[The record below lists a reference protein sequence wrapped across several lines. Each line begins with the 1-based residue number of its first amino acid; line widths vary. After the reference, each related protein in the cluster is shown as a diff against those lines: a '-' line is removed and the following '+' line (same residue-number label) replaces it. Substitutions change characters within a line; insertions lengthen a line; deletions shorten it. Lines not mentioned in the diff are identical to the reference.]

1 MIIYHPPVLLPYT
14 PVKVAFLTGLSNPA
28 SCSLSR
34 AYQQFL
40 FHLGCPEAWK
50 IYLNFPYIPS
60 ADDTED
66 EEKVSLLNAS
76 MANFRQFL
84 GAPSPQYRESA
95 QRHLTSLC
103 ASADALFLVVGSC
116 GLEILNQAWTGAIDC
131 DRVRIVALGPVA
143 RRRPCASCTLI
154 QGAHDYI
161 SRLFFREVDVVLP
174 NVGHMDYVTDRRVF
188 ELVSRSL
195 WHMIS
200 TVQI

>member
-1 MIIYHPPVLLPYT
+1 MIIYHPPTLLPHT
-14 PVKVAFLTGLSNPA
+14 PVKVVFLTGLSNPE

-34 AYQQFL
+34 TYQQFMSEL
-40 FHLGCPEAWK
+40 KCPEDWK

-60 ADDTED
+60 ADD
-66 EEKVSLLNAS
+66 EENVSLLNAS
-76 MANFRQFL
+76 VSNFSQFL
-84 GAPSPQYRESA
+84 GAKSPRYRESA
-95 QRHLTSLC
+95 QRHLTNLC

-116 GLEILNQAWTGAIDC
+116 GLEILNQAWTGAIAP

-143 RRRPCASCTLI
+143 RQPPSASCTLI
-154 QGAHDYI
+154 QGTHDYI
-161 SRLFFREVDVVLP
+161 SRLFFKTVDVRLP
-174 NVGHMDYVTDRRVF
+174 DMGHMDYVTDRRVF